1 MACSNVGK
9 AAEGE
14 FKSRAKNPFD
24 SSSSDEEETHAA
36 QMKKTSIFPV
46 TQNSNPFDDAEEEE
60 IPHPRGVRNPNPNSY
75 SNPFDDLEEDVPTT
89 TKLPTDES
97 ANSNLES
104 ITNPFEDEHEH
115 GPSPSSLESKSLF
128 HVEEDNSK
136 YTSAKSPRSS
146 SSRMIKDRAWSI
158 SQKAKASILSAN
170 LKFRQREASLQLTDT
185 PTNDEVRFPPPSRFE
200 NKFVSRTQELLSY
213 DSSPG
218 SHTGKQS
225 KDLLLDIEDPEY
237 AASAPPVEDYVNH
250 AVQDLEN
257 HALDK
262 SRETT
267 SAIVNLVK
275 VAEDTRGVAGSTLE
289 TLHDQG
295 AQIQRT
301 HEKAVHLDQHL
312 ERGEKLLNSLGGIF
326 SKSWKPKKT
335 RKITGP
341 MISRGESFKRRG
353 TPADRAALGLTEGQR
368 YGEEKR
374 YSGGSSLM
382 WESTD
387 FQSQV
392 VRERKIQDDA
402 LSDLSNVIG
411 QLKEMSV
418 DMHSEIARQNDGLEH
433 LTDDAN
439 ELHSRIQQS
448 NMRARRVLRR

>member
-1 MACSNVGK
+1 MAYSNVGE
-9 AAEGE
+9 AAEGG
-14 FKSRAKNPFD
+14 FKSGAKNPFD
-24 SSSSDEEETHAA
+24 SSSSEEEETHAA

-60 IPHPRGVRNPNPNSY
+60 ILHPRGVRNPNPNSY
-75 SNPFDDLEEDVPTT
+75 SNPFDDVEEDVPTT

-115 GPSPSSLESKSLF
+115 GPSPSSFDSKSLF

-185 PTNDEVRFPPPSRFE
+185 PANDEVRFPPPSRFE

-213 DSSPG
+213 DSSPH
-218 SHTGKQS
+218 SDTGKLS
-225 KDLLLDIEDPEY
+225 KDLLLDSEDPEY

-295 AQIQRT
+295 TQIQRT

-341 MISRGESFKRRG
+341 MISRGTYSLTLSG
-353 TPADRAALGLTEGQR
+353 TLVLLDHL
-368 YGEEKR
+368 
-374 YSGGSSLM
+374 
-382 WESTD
+382 
-387 FQSQV
+387 
-392 VRERKIQDDA
+392 
-402 LSDLSNVIG
+402 LS
-411 QLKEMSV
+411 
-418 DMHSEIARQNDGLEH
+418 
-433 LTDDAN
+433 
-439 ELHSRIQQS
+439 
-448 NMRARRVLRR
+448 

>member
-1 MACSNVGK
+1 MAYSNVGEP
-9 AAEGE
+9 AEGG
-14 FKSRAKNPFD
+14 FKSGAKNPFD
-24 SSSSDEEETHAA
+24 SSSSEEEEIHAS

-60 IPHPRGVRNPNPNSY
+60 ILQPRGVQNPNPNSY
-75 SNPFDDLEEDVPTT
+75 SNPFDDLEED
-89 TKLPTDES
+89 
-97 ANSNLES
+97 
-104 ITNPFEDEHEH
+104 
-115 GPSPSSLESKSLF
+115 
-128 HVEEDNSK
+128 
-136 YTSAKSPRSS
+136 
-146 SSRMIKDRAWSI
+146 
-158 SQKAKASILSAN
+158 
-170 LKFRQREASLQLTDT
+170 
-185 PTNDEVRFPPPSRFE
+185 
-200 NKFVSRTQELLSY
+200 
-213 DSSPG
+213 
-218 SHTGKQS
+218 
-225 KDLLLDIEDPEY
+225 
-237 AASAPPVEDYVNH
+237 DYVNH

-295 AQIQRT
+295 TQIQHT

-382 WESTD
+382 RESTD

-392 VRERKIQDDA
+392 VTERKIQDDA

-418 DMHSEIARQNDGLEH
+418 DMHTEIARQNDGLEH